1 MYDTVLIPTDGSDE
15 SQAAIDHGIALADRL
30 DATVHGISIVP
41 EGPHSAMK
49 RDELRAEPQEEARE
63 SNQLVETAAE
73 RAGIDVTSDV
83 REGVPQEAI
92 LEYAEET
99 DADMIVIGTVGRTG
113 LDHVLL
119 GSVAE
124 EVVRNS
130 PIPVVTVRPTE

>member
-15 SQAAIDHGIALADRL
+15 SQAAIDQGIALADQL
-30 DATVHGISIVP
+30 GASVHGLSIVP
-41 EGPHSAMK
+41 KGPHSAMK

-63 SNQLVETAAE
+63 SIQLVETAAE
-73 RAGIDVTSDV
+73 RASIDVTSDV

-92 LEYAEET
+92 LEYAAEIG
-99 DADMIVIGTVGRTG
+99 ADMIVIGTVGRTG
-113 LDHVLL
+113 IDHVLL

-130 PIPVVTVRPTE
+130 PIPVVTVQPTE